1 MANELERRDGLLR
14 QRPILR
20 ESVLVGRILSG
31 ISARVSSTVLPAAEA
46 TDATSCG
53 MAATTARKQT
63 AVSSTDGRKAT
74 GSISTTRWRETAES
88 TDGRKTA
95 RSTEWGKTARG
106 QTACNHSTGAATTA
120 ITARRVWW
128 AAINS
133 TSTYVTANNATSRT
147 RDYPRATR
155 IPTEHTKRKTGG
167 SAECIFGFNRG
178 PAGKRA
184 RESQLESA

>member
-1 MANELERRDGLLR
+1 MGLLRLANELERRDGLLR

-63 AVSSTDGRKAT
+63 AVS
-74 GSISTTRWRETAES
+74 S

-155 IPTEHTKRKTGG
+155 IPTEYTKRKTGG